1 MRILLL
7 VDCYHPQPKSSATL
21 IGDLAGEFL
30 RRGHE
35 PIVATPGPGQGPR
48 IRSTVEDGF
57 RVLRI
62 RTPDIKKASR
72 IRRGVCEA
80 RLSRTFWKRGRGF
93 FRSNPCDLVV
103 YYSPTI
109 FFGPLVERLK
119 RLWGCPSY
127 LILRDIFPQWAI
139 DAGILREGLVARCFR
154 HYERRQYRAADVIGV
169 ECPANVRYFDRPE
182 LAGRHK
188 VEVLH
193 NWARIHDARHPPR
206 DRPRE
211 LPAEYADKVVFI
223 YGGNIGVAQDMDN
236 VLRLAENV
244 AGEPAIQF
252 LLVGDGSEA
261 PRLRRAVRERGLAN
275 LAIRPPVDQATYRR
289 MLDEADVG
297 LITLDAKLKTFNYP
311 SKMLGY
317 MDAGLPIL
325 GSVNP
330 GNSLKE
336 LIEDAAAGQV
346 RINGDDEGLR
356 RAALEL
362 AMDAQLRRSAGENA
376 RRLLAGRFSAAAAAD
391 TILAHVPD
399 RT

>member
-1 MRILLL
+1 
-7 VDCYHPQPKSSATL
+7 
-21 IGDLAGEFL
+21 
-30 RRGHE
+30 
-35 PIVATPGPGQGPR
+35 
-48 IRSTVEDGF
+48 
-57 RVLRI
+57 
-62 RTPDIKKASR
+62 
-72 IRRGVCEA
+72 
-80 RLSRTFWKRGRGF
+80 
-93 FRSNPCDLVV
+93 
-103 YYSPTI
+103 
-109 FFGPLVERLK
+109 
-119 RLWGCPSY
+119 
-127 LILRDIFPQWAI
+127 
-139 DAGILREGLVARCFR
+139 
-154 HYERRQYRAADVIGV
+154 
-169 ECPANVRYFDRPE
+169 
-182 LAGRHK
+182 
-188 VEVLH
+188 
-193 NWARIHDARHPPR
+193 
-206 DRPRE
+206 
-211 LPAEYADKVVFI
+211 
-223 YGGNIGVAQDMDN
+223 
-236 VLRLAENV
+236 V

-261 PRLRRAVRERGLAN
+261 PRLRGAVRERGLAN